1 MSNRVINA
9 DKSVGPKI
17 DLIKRV
23 RNFSSGK
30 ILYIPRQHLPQPA
43 RNKANK
49 ASPSRRFYK
58 LISVTSRANKLWKC
72 YMYEREEL

>member
-1 MSNRVINA
+1 MLVNQS
-9 DKSVGPKI
+9 GPTI

-30 ILYIPRQHLPQPA
+30 ILYSPRQHLPQPA

-49 ASPSRRFYK
+49 GSPVRRFYK
-58 LISVTSRANKLWKC
+58 LISVTSIGNKLWKNC
-72 YMYEREEL
+72 MYERETFHIT